1 MLSIIEQKMCA
12 DDRKVWARDLE
23 KEKKPAT
30 LEALMNS
37 INVEM
42 KSRMRATA
50 PIRVGSSGRCPVHHF
65 RSDSDKPV
73 WHKCWLCKTSSHW
86 PDQCP
91 KFISLSIDDR
101 IATTKANHLCF
112 SCLKRAGR
120 GHTVDNCKHK
130 QQCTKQEN
138 GTQCPQQC
146 PQQHHQLLHKSN
158 SVKIGVAT
166 TASPN
171 EAILPVLSADIG
183 SANGLFK
190 CGNILIDLRAQ
201 ISLIQQDTAETLGLK
216 GKDVSIT
223 ITKVG
228 GEDETMK
235 TKEYNVQLTCID
247 SNKRFTIKVI
257 GIHSISDKIPA
268 VKTSH
273 LPEVLGVPNTRF
285 LRGKGHVDL
294 LIGID
299 HAQMHAEETR
309 QVDHLL
315 ARKSPLGWVV
325 FGGKPEEISDVT
337 SILHVKYAS
346 PIDLTDFW
354 TTETMGVA
362 VKPCVCDADKLTQ
375 TEREEAKLIEESCL
389 KVENQWMIPYPWRKD
404 PNQLPDNR
412 GLAIKRLESTERRLK
427 RNPEQA
433 EAYCKQMEEMESM
446 KFARKLSKEE
456 QDKYHGPV
464 HYIPHHAVLRPDK
477 KSTPVRIVFNASSA
491 FQGHALN
498 DYWKKGPDLLNGIF
512 GVVLRFR
519 EKEVAVLGDISKMY
533 HRILI
538 PERDQHVHRFLW
550 RNMETD
556 REPVTYVKTV
566 LTFGDKPAPAMA
578 QIALRKTAQE
588 NKAGYPEAAEVLT
601 NNTYMD
607 DICESVDTEKEA
619 RKLTNDIDTVLKTG
633 GFRVKEW
640 ISNKIL
646 KEKVNGDA
654 EKEINIF
661 KGDEEKVLGTLW
673 NFKTDKFH
681 FRVAANLLKLDNSQN
696 HVQKMTKRMILSQVA
711 RIYDPIGFA
720 AAFIVRTKIEM
731 QRLWQLGL
739 DWDDELPI
747 AVQKNLI
754 SLFQEIKELDSVSF
768 DRCLTVVNA
777 VEPPMLCV
785 FADAS
790 QDALGACA
798 YTRQRKDDS
807 TYAVKFIAA
816 KSRVSPLKQL
826 TIPRL
831 ELQAAV
837 LASRLAKS
845 IQEESRIQFKD
856 VKFFTD
862 STITLAWIQGPSRS
876 FKPFVSSRV
885 GEIQSNSDPN
895 QWKHIP
901 SEDNVADDLSR
912 GIRVNELQGRWKN
925 GPEFLYLPESQW
937 PITTTL
943 PAPNVDMERRQMQI
957 LTAVTAPKASNG
969 IDPRKF
975 SSWRKLIS
983 VTARIRRLAVKIRL
997 KKYDQHGKEG
1007 PLTPE
1012 ELQQAEIY
1020 WISQAQTTLYS
1031 RLNRGEFK
1039 SLSSFKDENGIIRVG
1054 GRVDEAIVSY
1064 ETRYPALL
1072 PSDHWI
1078 SLLVTRHAHQ
1088 YGHSGVAATTGKTR
1102 RKFWILKANKLRKS
1116 VKSKCGFCR
1125 EMAHKAETQLMADLP
1140 VLRLVP
1146 HTPPFY
1152 YTACDYFGP
1161 YNVKVGRSKTA
1172 KHYGVIFTCLNTRAV
1187 HLELAVDLTTM
1198 EFIQV
1203 LRRFFSIRGYPAV
1216 ILSDNGTQMV
1226 GAANELG
1233 EMVKDLDGNQLGE
1246 FCGEKSIK

>member
-1 MLSIIEQKMCA
+1 M
-12 DDRKVWARDLE
+12 
-23 KEKKPAT
+23 
-30 LEALMNS
+30 
-37 INVEM
+37 
-42 KSRMRATA
+42 
-50 PIRVGSSGRCPVHHF
+50 
-65 RSDSDKPV
+65 
-73 WHKCWLCKTSSHW
+73 
-86 PDQCP
+86 
-91 KFISLSIDDR
+91 
-101 IATTKANHLCF
+101 
-112 SCLKRAGR
+112 
-120 GHTVDNCKHK
+120 
-130 QQCTKQEN
+130 
-138 GTQCPQQC
+138 
-146 PQQHHQLLHKSN
+146 
-158 SVKIGVAT
+158 
-166 TASPN
+166 
-171 EAILPVLSADIG
+171 
-183 SANGLFK
+183 
-190 CGNILIDLRAQ
+190 
-201 ISLIQQDTAETLGLK
+201 
-216 GKDVSIT
+216 
-223 ITKVG
+223 
-228 GEDETMK
+228 
-235 TKEYNVQLTCID
+235 
-247 SNKRFTIKVI
+247 
-257 GIHSISDKIPA
+257 
-268 VKTSH
+268 
-273 LPEVLGVPNTRF
+273 
-285 LRGKGHVDL
+285 
-294 LIGID
+294 
-299 HAQMHAEETR
+299 
-309 QVDHLL
+309 
-315 ARKSPLGWVV
+315 
-325 FGGKPEEISDVT
+325 
-337 SILHVKYAS
+337 
-346 PIDLTDFW
+346 
-354 TTETMGVA
+354 
-362 VKPCVCDADKLTQ
+362 
-375 TEREEAKLIEESCL
+375 
-389 KVENQWMIPYPWRKD
+389 
-404 PNQLPDNR
+404 
-412 GLAIKRLESTERRLK
+412 
-427 RNPEQA
+427 
-433 EAYCKQMEEMESM
+433 
-446 KFARKLSKEE
+446 
-456 QDKYHGPV
+456 
-464 HYIPHHAVLRPDK
+464 
-477 KSTPVRIVFNASSA
+477 
-491 FQGHALN
+491 
-498 DYWKKGPDLLNGIF
+498 
-512 GVVLRFR
+512 RFR
-519 EKEVAVLGDISKMY
+519 EK
-533 HRILI
+533 
-538 PERDQHVHRFLW
+538 
-550 RNMETD
+550 ETD

-607 DICESVDTEKEA
+607 DICESVDTKKEA

-754 SLFQEIKELDSVSF
+754 SLFQEIKELDSLSF

-845 IQEESRIQFKD
+845 IQEESRIQFTD

-1125 EMAHKAETQLMADLP
+1125 EMAHKAETQLMAELP
-1140 VLRLVP
+1140 VLR
-1146 HTPPFY
+1146 
-1152 YTACDYFGP
+1152 
-1161 YNVKVGRSKTA
+1161 
-1172 KHYGVIFTCLNTRAV
+1172 
-1187 HLELAVDLTTM
+1187 
-1198 EFIQV
+1198 
-1203 LRRFFSIRGYPAV
+1203 
-1216 ILSDNGTQMV
+1216 
-1226 GAANELG
+1226 
-1233 EMVKDLDGNQLGE
+1233 
-1246 FCGEKSIK
+1246 

>member
-1 MLSIIEQKMCA
+1 M
-12 DDRKVWARDLE
+12 
-23 KEKKPAT
+23 
-30 LEALMNS
+30 
-37 INVEM
+37 
-42 KSRMRATA
+42 
-50 PIRVGSSGRCPVHHF
+50 
-65 RSDSDKPV
+65 
-73 WHKCWLCKTSSHW
+73 
-86 PDQCP
+86 
-91 KFISLSIDDR
+91 
-101 IATTKANHLCF
+101 
-112 SCLKRAGR
+112 
-120 GHTVDNCKHK
+120 
-130 QQCTKQEN
+130 
-138 GTQCPQQC
+138 
-146 PQQHHQLLHKSN
+146 
-158 SVKIGVAT
+158 
-166 TASPN
+166 
-171 EAILPVLSADIG
+171 
-183 SANGLFK
+183 
-190 CGNILIDLRAQ
+190 
-201 ISLIQQDTAETLGLK
+201 
-216 GKDVSIT
+216 
-223 ITKVG
+223 
-228 GEDETMK
+228 
-235 TKEYNVQLTCID
+235 
-247 SNKRFTIKVI
+247 
-257 GIHSISDKIPA
+257 
-268 VKTSH
+268 
-273 LPEVLGVPNTRF
+273 
-285 LRGKGHVDL
+285 
-294 LIGID
+294 
-299 HAQMHAEETR
+299 
-309 QVDHLL
+309 
-315 ARKSPLGWVV
+315 
-325 FGGKPEEISDVT
+325 
-337 SILHVKYAS
+337 
-346 PIDLTDFW
+346 
-354 TTETMGVA
+354 
-362 VKPCVCDADKLTQ
+362 
-375 TEREEAKLIEESCL
+375 
-389 KVENQWMIPYPWRKD
+389 
-404 PNQLPDNR
+404 
-412 GLAIKRLESTERRLK
+412 
-427 RNPEQA
+427 
-433 EAYCKQMEEMESM
+433 
-446 KFARKLSKEE
+446 
-456 QDKYHGPV
+456 
-464 HYIPHHAVLRPDK
+464 
-477 KSTPVRIVFNASSA
+477 
-491 FQGHALN
+491 
-498 DYWKKGPDLLNGIF
+498 
-512 GVVLRFR
+512 RFR

-556 REPVTYVKTV
+556 KEPVIYVKTV

-578 QIALRKTAQE
+578 QIGLRKTAQE

-654 EKEINIF
+654 EKEISIF

-681 FRVAANLLKLDNSQN
+681 FRVAANLLKLHNSQN

-747 AVQKNLI
+747 AVQENWI

-798 YTRQRKDDS
+798 YTRQRKDDN
-807 TYAVKFIAA
+807 TYAVKFITA
-816 KSRVSPLKQL
+816 KSQVSPLKQL

-837 LASRLAKS
+837 LASCLAKS

-975 SSWRKLIS
+975 SSWRKLNH
-983 VTARIRRLAVKIRL
+983 V
-997 KKYDQHGKEG
+997 
-1007 PLTPE
+1007 
-1012 ELQQAEIY
+1012 
-1020 WISQAQTTLYS
+1020 
-1031 RLNRGEFK
+1031 
-1039 SLSSFKDENGIIRVG
+1039 
-1054 GRVDEAIVSY
+1054 
-1064 ETRYPALL
+1064 
-1072 PSDHWI
+1072 
-1078 SLLVTRHAHQ
+1078 
-1088 YGHSGVAATTGKTR
+1088 
-1102 RKFWILKANKLRKS
+1102 
-1116 VKSKCGFCR
+1116 
-1125 EMAHKAETQLMADLP
+1125 MA
-1140 VLRLVP
+1140 
-1146 HTPPFY
+1146 
-1152 YTACDYFGP
+1152 
-1161 YNVKVGRSKTA
+1161 
-1172 KHYGVIFTCLNTRAV
+1172 
-1187 HLELAVDLTTM
+1187 
-1198 EFIQV
+1198 
-1203 LRRFFSIRGYPAV
+1203 
-1216 ILSDNGTQMV
+1216 
-1226 GAANELG
+1226 
-1233 EMVKDLDGNQLGE
+1233 
-1246 FCGEKSIK
+1246 